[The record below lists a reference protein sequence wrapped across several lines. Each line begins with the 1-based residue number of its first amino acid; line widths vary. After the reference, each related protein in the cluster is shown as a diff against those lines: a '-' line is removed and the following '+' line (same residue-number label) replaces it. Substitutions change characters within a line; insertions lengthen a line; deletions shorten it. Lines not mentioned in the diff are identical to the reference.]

1 MNDGRA
7 GQQGHA
13 RHDGQLR
20 EHEQAISLIREG
32 AHLHYDQD
40 DDDSLLLGD
49 QRYAE
54 GLVLLAASGD
64 LGAVA
69 RLADAISRL
78 AQVQAESAASDS
90 RSDVDD
96 TLNDAFN

>member
-1 MNDGRA
+1 MNDHRERA
-7 GQQGHA
+7 IA
-13 RHDGQLR
+13 
-20 EHEQAISLIREG
+20 LIREG
-32 AHLHYDQD
+32 AHLHYDRN
-40 DDDSLLLGD
+40 DDDSLLRGD

-64 LGAVA
+64 LEAVA

-78 AQVQAESAASDS
+78 AQAQAEAAASDA